1 MNTIRT
7 AIFAT
12 LVSGLLVSAGIALA
26 PSFADG
32 PRETRSST
40 ATTSERQWLTIRQ
53 VHDLLEAAGYRN
65 IEKIEREHGVYE
77 VRATDSSGVRVKRYV
92 NPQTGRIS
100 GHEGGDR
107 KRDRDGGKY
116 DNSANER
123 SAGESFAKECNERR
137 CRDDLPASTGNI
149 PAPGR

>member
-7 AIFAT
+7 AFSAT
-12 LVSGLLVSAGIALA
+12 LVYGLLVSAGIALA
-26 PSFADG
+26 PSFADDK
-32 PRETRSST
+32 REARST
-40 ATTSERQWLTIRQ
+40 ATTGERQWLTIRQ

-65 IEKIEREHGVYE
+65 IEKIEREHGIYE
-77 VRATDSSGVRVKRYV
+77 VRATDSNGVRVKRYV

-100 GHEGGDR
+100 CNEGGER

-116 DNSANER
+116 SNSGNER
-123 SAGESFAKECNERR
+123 SAGKSFAKECNERR
-137 CRDDLPASTGNI
+137 CRDDLPASTGAI